1 MNGHDTHQKRVL
13 NEGQTSKIKRGAMS
27 MQISVELLNGEM
39 LDLEVTPETTMRE
52 VKRRIKETQTWED
65 DVSRDT
71 TVVELIIGDKKVP
84 NDETVE
90 EVGLSEGSKLA
101 AVFRLNMAQCS
112 SSSGFGPDLDPEA
125 LTIVKVPDSEI
136 QIIDR
141 AFWGCRRL
149 AKVTIPSSVTRI
161 GHGAFSGCA
170 SLVSVNIPDSVTWI
184 SPGAFAGCSALT
196 EVSLPDSITHIGNN
210 AFNGCSSLIEVTI
223 PDSVTQ
229 IEAGAFNHCSGL
241 TLTAPARLLNPGLG
255 RDIKQVAK
263 ECG

>member
-1 MNGHDTHQKRVL
+1 MTTHQKRVL

-125 LTIVKVPDSEI
+125 LVAVEIPDSETEI
-136 QIIDR
+136 GSD
-141 AFWGCRRL
+141 AFFCCERVAR
-149 AKVTIPSSVTRI
+149 VVIPSSVTNIRSY
-161 GHGAFSGCA
+161 AFSGCS
-170 SLVSVNIPDSVTWI
+170 SLVS
-184 SPGAFAGCSALT
+184 
-196 EVSLPDSITHIGNN
+196 
-210 AFNGCSSLIEVTI
+210 
-223 PDSVTQ
+223 
-229 IEAGAFNHCSGL
+229 
-241 TLTAPARLLNPGLG
+241 
-255 RDIKQVAK
+255 
-263 ECG
+263 